1 MGGNLKFDKVKM
13 PSGGGLSF
21 EVINEDGE
29 AEPVKEIIGVVLD
42 HYPINAIGSLNLPE
56 KRILLIA
63 AAMIAKPEQL

>member
-1 MGGNLKFDKVKM
+1 M

-42 HYPINAIGSLNLPE
+42 HYPINAYCLNLPE

-63 AAMIAKPEQL
+63 VAMIAKPEQL